1 MRYKIEKIILEVTV
15 EIMKLGKPKE
25 KSRRIS
31 KIKLW
36 GTSLFKSRKRKKRNY
51 EWIIKEVELGEHRVT
66 DTKRISRKEKWQLL
80 QWSKSMKPNKDN

>member
-31 KIKLW
+31 KIKPW
-36 GTSLFKSRKRKKRNY
+36 GTSSFKSRKRKKRNY
-51 EWIIKEVELGEHRVT
+51 E
-66 DTKRISRKEKWQLL
+66 
-80 QWSKSMKPNKDN
+80 